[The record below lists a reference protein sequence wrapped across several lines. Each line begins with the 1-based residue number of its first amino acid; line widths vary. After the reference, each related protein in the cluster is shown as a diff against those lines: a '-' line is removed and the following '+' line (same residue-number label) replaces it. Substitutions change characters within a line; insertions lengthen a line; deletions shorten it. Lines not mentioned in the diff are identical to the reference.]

1 MLYMVN
7 SNASLRQCLDLV
19 QKSDGVVVFADTCID
34 VRLLRTLSAITKN
47 IKIVDGKRNS
57 CQSKEDTASCSSQE
71 TQGMDLYKVGAQD
84 AALFLGSYE
93 GRVVSLL

>member
-19 QKSDGVVVFADTCID
+19 QKSDVVVVFADTCID
-34 VRLLRTLSAITKN
+34 VSLLETLSGTTKN
-47 IKIVDGKRNS
+47 IKIVDGKRNC
-57 CQSKEDTASCSSQE
+57 CQSKTDTAACSFNK
-71 TQGMDLYKVGAQD
+71 TQSMDLYKVEAQD
-84 AALFLGSYE
+84 AALFIGSYE